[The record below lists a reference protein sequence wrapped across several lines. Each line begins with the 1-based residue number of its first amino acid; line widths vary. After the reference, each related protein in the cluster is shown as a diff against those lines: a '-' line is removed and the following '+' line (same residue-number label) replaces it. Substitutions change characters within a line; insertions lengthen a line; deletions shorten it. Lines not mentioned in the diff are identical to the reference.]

1 MLGERYFL
9 WQLAR
14 LSFSFFNA
22 QNYRLTNVTTLIQQI
37 LAEQNFFSAM
47 RCCTCESRVNRRKV
61 RFTHIC
67 SLSILNRQCPPVL
80 QYREDVRF
88 IVRQHSATA
97 TMEDSVASFLQ
108 MYVFKSDSHVG
119 FASRRVMELL
129 IQEWSLSAKLRLP
142 AISRLQKV
150 HNVDITLQ
158 VLKSKGVDLKDER
171 GNCDFLFFFLSERTI
186 KRGDA
191 QPVKVFALHRMK
203 FYFLCV
209 LCNVFFHRSVTHSLC
224 FHTGLYFPPLC
235 HFTWAWTPVFSPH
248 TFCAGSPTAAKQHN
262 CLLCPLWRRV
272 GCVWTLCVNI
282 IVCPCAV
289 NMCQSD

>member
-1 MLGERYFL
+1 MLQQQWKILLHHFYRCMFL
-9 WQLAR
+9 NLILMLDSLPGVWWSSSSRNGVCRPSSACQPSAACKRSTMSTSLCKCSKAKGSTSR
-14 LSFSFFNA
+14 MNA
-22 QNYRLTNVTTLIQQI
+22 V
-37 LAEQNFFSAM
+37 
-47 RCCTCESRVNRRKV
+47 
-61 RFTHIC
+61 
-67 SLSILNRQCPPVL
+67 
-80 QYREDVRF
+80 
-88 IVRQHSATA
+88 IVI
-97 TMEDSVASFLQ
+97 F
-108 MYVFKSDSHVG
+108 Y
-119 FASRRVMELL
+119 
-129 IQEWSLSAKLRLP
+129 
-142 AISRLQKV
+142 
-150 HNVDITLQ
+150 
-158 VLKSKGVDLKDER
+158 
-171 GNCDFLFFFLSERTI
+171 FFFLSERTI

-262 CLLCPLWRRV
+262 CLLCPSWRHV
-272 GCVWTLCVNI
+272 GCVWTLCVNM